1 MVRGAYGVGMVEDAG
16 YTAGSHRG
24 NDAGDRRKAVRAV
37 ASMAV
42 DAPDCAL
49 LLEALGLEATEGK
62 P

>member
-1 MVRGAYGVGMVEDAG
+1 VKETTLADVYDRSPLVRLTVEQ
-16 YTAGSHRG
+16 RWL
-24 NDAGDRRKAVRAV
+24 AVRAV

-49 LLEALGLEATEGK
+49 LLEALGLNPTEGK